1 MFRKYKNVMLGPG
14 CTYTGMFMT
23 AVSCVSLCII
33 IGKYEN
39 EETMGGTEPI
49 SVLYNDVNSDGI
61 LDMIIE
67 TSNGKRFTFEG
78 QEDGRYKGLEEF
90 LQKN

>member
-1 MFRKYKNVMLGPG
+1 MFRDEEDIKSSADGIYVAILI
-14 CTYTGMFMT
+14 
-23 AVSCVSLCII
+23 AA
-33 IGKYEN
+33 IGSVGLYEGSDKLM
-39 EETMGGTEPI
+39 EREDRKPF
-49 SVLYNDVNSDGI
+49 SVYIGDATSDGI